1 MKVRCVIIG
10 VLMGIILNSTIQYI
24 GDWYYNLWQDL
35 YKEIEEA

>member
-10 VLMGIILNSTIQYI
+10 LMMGIILSSAIQYV

-35 YKEIEEA
+35 YKEIEGV

>member
-24 GDWYYNLWQDL
+24 GDRYYNVWSELF
-35 YKEIEEA
+35 KEIEEV